1 MLSRPIRVFK
11 VSLMCNNRNNTIG
24 KFIQFTFT
32 IHLML
37 PTFSLEC
44 LIKCDHVSEKR
55 PFINDFLKH
64 YCSHFPDFSS
74 AKRSICGCNIK
85 KKSNDFLSFI
95 YPFFRES
102 VVKAERNCGSWNFIL
117 KHFQIIET
125 PEWSFQEQVLNG
137 DLKYFMKKSV
147 PVVFQLFAC

>member
-1 MLSRPIRVFK
+1 M
-11 VSLMCNNRNNTIG
+11 G

-85 KKSNDFLSFI
+85 KKVMIFSLSSI
-95 YPFFRES
+95 PFS
-102 VVKAERNCGSWNFIL
+102 ERALWKLKEIADHETLYWNIF
-117 KHFQIIET
+117 
-125 PEWSFQEQVLNG
+125 
-137 DLKYFMKKSV
+137 KS
-147 PVVFQLFAC
+147 